1 MSPVQYLNQ
10 IIREASARLKK
21 RRNWTTSSASS
32 ALTWDIMHPCAPLIK
47 KAIQTNPK
55 DKEAYPREDALDAMK
70 RGTRLK
76 LA

>member
-1 MSPVQYLNQ
+1 
-10 IIREASARLKK
+10 
-21 RRNWTTSSASS
+21 
-32 ALTWDIMHPCAPLIK
+32 MHPCAPLIK
-47 KAIQTNPK
+47 KEIQTNPK